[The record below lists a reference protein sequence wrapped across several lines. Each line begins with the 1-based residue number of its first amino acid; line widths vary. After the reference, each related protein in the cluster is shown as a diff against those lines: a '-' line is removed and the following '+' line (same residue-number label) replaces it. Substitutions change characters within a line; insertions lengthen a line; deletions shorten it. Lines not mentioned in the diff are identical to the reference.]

1 MRFAGLFKF
10 EDRIPTYNG
19 GGLQRIDEVQRDRNK
34 RDKPMMP
41 FEKDIASEPGSQERR
56 LKRLKSAGMWTGR

>member
-19 GGLQRIDEVQRDRNK
+19 GGLKRIDEVQRDRNK
-34 RDKPMMP
+34 RDSPMLP
-41 FEKDIASEPGSQERR
+41 IEEQIASEPGSQERT
-56 LKRLKSAGMWTGR
+56 LKRLRSAGMWSGR